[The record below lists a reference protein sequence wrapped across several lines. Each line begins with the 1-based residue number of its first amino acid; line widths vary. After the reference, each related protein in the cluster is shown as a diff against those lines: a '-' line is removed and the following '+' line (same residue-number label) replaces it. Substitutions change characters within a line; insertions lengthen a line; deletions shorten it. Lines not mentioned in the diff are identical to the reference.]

1 MTHLSHL
8 SQIVTMINQAF
19 NSHNTNKI
27 QPFRPNQVS
36 FIAFNRVS
44 ILSGVEYIPIM
55 IFGNRLDAKLGIFLG
70 LSVGVDM
77 NYSKRGHRRTKM
89 ELEVDLN
96 SGTACDPIVLYLPSI
111 LKDNHFL
118 CNLGMRLNAIVL
130 TMIPFDTFSQNNSFF
145 SISYLLCK

>member
-19 NSHNTNKI
+19 NSHNANKI

-55 IFGNRLDAKLGIFLG
+55 IFGNRLDARLGIFLG
-70 LSVGVDM
+70 LSVGADVS
-77 NYSKRGHRRTKM
+77 YSKPGHRRTKTVLSTSV
-89 ELEVDLN
+89 LEFSVIN
-96 SGTACDPIVLYLPSI
+96 PIVLYFPSI